1 MIFNIIWSLQTL
13 RSFRSP
19 ALNEIRYGFRNV
31 VQYEEVVEPLTVV
44 FWIYA
49 VLPDFIGDCI
59 FIIDQ
64 DGMPTKKHVRGKL
77 LINCGSVY
85 GV

>member
-1 MIFNIIWSLQTL
+1 MGLKFHTCCLEKVTIFNIIGSLQTL

-31 VQYEEVVEPLTVV
+31 VQYGEVVEPLPEV
-44 FWIYA
+44 FWSYA

-59 FIIDQ
+59 FITLIPQ
-64 DGMPTKKHVRGKL
+64 DFRG
-77 LINCGSVY
+77 
-85 GV
+85 